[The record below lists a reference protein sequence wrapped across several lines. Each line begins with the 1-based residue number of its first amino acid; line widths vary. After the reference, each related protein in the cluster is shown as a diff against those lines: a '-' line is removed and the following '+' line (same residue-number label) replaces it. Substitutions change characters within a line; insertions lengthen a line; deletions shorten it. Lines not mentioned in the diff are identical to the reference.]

1 MSFFLNRFNVKAP
14 LSVNSCYL
22 LTPNSASTAKYAH
35 NGELFANMQLSS
47 VLSEDSAEGRLILTN
62 CNTVL
67 IAPEKTKGEEKRKV
81 CLLNMIYKSFSQNPT
96 FSIIKSNI
104 FWIFHRLFKEKCYVF
119 MYHLQKSRLMTHP
132 LHGAYLILSNLS
144 FWKKSNFLA
153 FTENSIVSI

>member
-96 FSIIKSNI
+96 FLIMKSNI
-104 FWIFHRLFKEKCYVF
+104 F
-119 MYHLQKSRLMTHP
+119 
-132 LHGAYLILSNLS
+132 
-144 FWKKSNFLA
+144 
-153 FTENSIVSI
+153 